1 MFDLNRYAIGV
12 CMAERSEAVSTKQID
27 LGSRPA
33 RGGVFALASF
43 LCAEIFASYGYG
55 SVPYI
60 PHCLVV

>member
-1 MFDLNRYAIGV
+1 
-12 CMAERSEAVSTKQID
+12 MAERSEAVSTKQID

-43 LCAEIFASYGYG
+43 LCAEIFASYGY
-55 SVPYI
+55 SSIPYI